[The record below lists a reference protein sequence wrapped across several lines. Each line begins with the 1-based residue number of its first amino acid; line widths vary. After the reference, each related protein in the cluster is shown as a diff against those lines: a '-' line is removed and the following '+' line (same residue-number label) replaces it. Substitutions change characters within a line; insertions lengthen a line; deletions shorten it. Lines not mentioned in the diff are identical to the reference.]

1 MSREGIVISRK
12 THTKPRKDKP
22 LEEMKT
28 SVELY
33 GDRNQTRWKNVAA
46 KRRLTIVNAVQPA
59 GVHDGIGM
67 GPTKSRIEK

>member
-1 MSREGIVISRK
+1 
-12 THTKPRKDKP
+12 
-22 LEEMKT
+22 MKT
-28 SVELY
+28 SVQLY